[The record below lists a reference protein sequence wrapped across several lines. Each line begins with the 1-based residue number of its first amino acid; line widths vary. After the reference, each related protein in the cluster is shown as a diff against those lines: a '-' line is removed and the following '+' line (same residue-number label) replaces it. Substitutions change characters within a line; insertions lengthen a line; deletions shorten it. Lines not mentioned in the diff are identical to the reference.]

1 MPIKRNILLTPGPAT
16 TTDTVKMAQVV
27 PDICPREQEFCAL
40 VNGIRSDLVRWAGGT
55 NRDHACVLF
64 SGSGTAGMEAMI
76 AAAVPAGQRIAV
88 VVNGAYGQRLADIA
102 TTYQLNPLL
111 IPFPVT
117 TPADAKRVA
126 TVLDQHPEVSALAL
140 VHHETT
146 TGLLNPIREIGAEVQ
161 QRGRLFLV
169 DAVSSFGGM
178 PAHLVED
185 RVDVLVSVANKCLQG
200 MAGVAFALASR
211 DALERMRSHPRR
223 NYYLNLVDQYDSLE
237 TNGQFRFTA
246 PVSAL
251 YALRRALDE
260 LQAEGLAARAQRYA
274 ENTRLLRDGLRS
286 LGFHLLLEDR
296 VASTMMTSVMEPTEA
311 TWSFAALHDALF
323 HRGITIYPGK
333 LSDLSTFRMATIGD
347 LHPADIQAV
356 LAALRD
362 IVPALR
368 R

>member
-1 MPIKRNILLTPGPAT
+1 MSIKRNLLLTPGPAT
-16 TTDTVKMAQVV
+16 TTNTVKMAQVV
-27 PDICPREQEFCAL
+27 PDVCPREQEFCAL
-40 VNGIRSDLVRWAGGT
+40 VNGIRDDLVRWAGGT

-64 SGSGTAGMEAMI
+64 SGSGTAGMDAMI
-76 AAAVPAGQRIAV
+76 SAAVPAGQRIAV

-102 TTYQLNPLL
+102 STYQLNPLV

-117 TPADAKRVA
+117 SPADPERIAS
-126 TVLDQHPEVSALAL
+126 VLDQHPEVGAVAL

-146 TGLLNPIREIGAEVQ
+146 TGLVNPIREIGTEVQ
-161 QRGRLFLV
+161 KRGRLFLV

-178 PAHLVED
+178 PVHLVD
-185 RVDVLVSVANKCLQG
+185 DHVDVLVSVSNKCLQG

-211 DALERMRSHPRR
+211 HALERLRGHPRR
-223 NYYLNLVDQYDSLE
+223 TFYLNLVDQYDSLE
-237 TNGQFRFTA
+237 ATGQFRFTA

-260 LQAEGLAARAQRYA
+260 LQAEGLAERAQRYA
-274 ENTRLLRDGLRS
+274 ENARILRDGLRS
-286 LGFHLLLEDR
+286 LGFRLLLEDR
-296 VASTMMTSVMEPTEA
+296 VASTMMTSVMEPTET
-311 TWSFAALHDALF
+311 TWSFTALHDALLQ
-323 HRGITIYPGK
+323 RGITIYPGK
-333 LSDLSTFRMATIGD
+333 LSDLPTFRLATIGD
-347 LHPADIQAV
+347 LHPSDMQTV

>member
-1 MPIKRNILLTPGPAT
+1 MPIQRNILLTPGPAT

-27 PDICPREQEFCAL
+27 PDICPREQAFCAL
-40 VNGIRSDLVRWAGGT
+40 VNGLRSDLVRCAGGT
-55 NRDHACVLF
+55 NRDHTCVLF

-76 AAAVPAGQRIAV
+76 AASVPAGQRIAV

-102 TTYQLNPLL
+102 TTYQLNPLI

-117 TPADAKRVA
+117 TPADAERIAV
-126 TVLDQHPEVSALAL
+126 VLDQHQEVGAVAV

-146 TGLLNPIREIGAEVQ
+146 TGLLNPIREIGTEVRK
-161 QRGRLFLV
+161 RGRLFLV

-178 PAHLVED
+178 PVDLMADH
-185 RVDVLVSVANKCLQG
+185 VDVLVSVANKCLQG

-211 DALERMRSHPRR
+211 DALEQLRGHPRR
-223 NYYLNLVDQYDSLE
+223 NYYLHLVDQYDSLE

-260 LQAEGLAARAQRYA
+260 LQAEGLAARSQRYA

-286 LGFHLLLEDR
+286 LGFQLLLEDR
-296 VASTMMTSVMEPTEA
+296 VASNIMTSVMEPAEA
-311 TWSFAALHDALF
+311 SWSFAALHDALLQ
-323 HRGITIYPGK
+323 RGITIYPGK
-333 LSDLSTFRMATIGD
+333 LSDLPTFRMATIGD
-347 LHPADIQAV
+347 LYPADIQTV
-356 LAALRD
+356 LAAVRD

>member
-1 MPIKRNILLTPGPAT
+1 MPIPRKILLTPGPAT

-27 PDICPREQEFCAL
+27 SDICPREQEFCTL
-40 VNGIRSDLVRWAGGT
+40 VNGIRNDLVRWAGGT
-55 NRDHACVLF
+55 NRDHACVLL

-76 AAAVPAGQRIAV
+76 AAAVPEGRRIAV

-102 TTYQLNPLL
+102 STYQLNPLI
-111 IPFPVT
+111 IPFPIT
-117 TPADAKRVA
+117 SPADPERIA
-126 TVLDQHPEVSALAL
+126 TLLDQHPEVGAVTL

-146 TGLLNPIREIGAEVQ
+146 TGLVNPIREIGAAVHKHH
-161 QRGRLFLV
+161 RLFLV

-178 PAHLVED
+178 PLHLVND
-185 RVDVLVSVANKCLQG
+185 HVDMLVSVSNKCLQG

-211 DALERMRSHPRR
+211 DTLERMRSHPRR
-223 NYYLNLVDQYDSLE
+223 TFYLNIVDQYDSLE
-237 TNGQFRFTA
+237 ATGQFRFTA

-260 LQAEGLAARAQRYA
+260 LQAEGLAARAKRYA
-274 ENTRLLRDGLRS
+274 ENTRILRDGLRS
-286 LGFHLLLEDR
+286 LGFRLLLEDR
-296 VASTMMTSVMEPTEA
+296 VTSNMMTSVLEPTA
-311 TWSFAALHDALF
+311 TTWSFTALHDALLQ
-323 HRGITIYPGK
+323 RGITIYPGK

-347 LHPADIQAV
+347 LHPADIQTV

-362 IVPALR
+362 IAPALR